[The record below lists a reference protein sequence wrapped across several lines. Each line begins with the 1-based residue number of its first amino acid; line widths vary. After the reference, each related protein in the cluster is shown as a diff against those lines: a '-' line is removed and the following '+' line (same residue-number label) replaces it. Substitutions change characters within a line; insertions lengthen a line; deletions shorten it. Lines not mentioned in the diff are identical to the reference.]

1 MGEQDPRHLPIE
13 NTLFCFLP
21 GSQDRQC
28 GAHCMAFKTVGP
40 DNERL
45 DPAQQHCV
53 LLQSIERAGNG
64 LNVVSAV
71 AGAWFK
77 KFSTRDADKRRED
90 ATRPPTAPGVPR

>member
-1 MGEQDPRHLPIE
+1 MASSAPDRLPLDSA
-13 NTLFCFLP
+13 LFCFLP

-40 DNERL
+40 NNERL

-53 LLQSIERAGNG
+53 LLQSIEKAGNG
-64 LNVVSAV
+64 LNVVAAV

-77 KFSTRDADKRRED
+77 RAGTDAADARRQS
-90 ATRPPTAPGVPR
+90 ATKDTWTPGGR